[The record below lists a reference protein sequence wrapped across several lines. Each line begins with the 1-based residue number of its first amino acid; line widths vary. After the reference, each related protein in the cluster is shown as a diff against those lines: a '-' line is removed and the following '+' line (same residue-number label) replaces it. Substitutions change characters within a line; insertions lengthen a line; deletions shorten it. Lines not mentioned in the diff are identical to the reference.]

1 MNRIILLSIG
11 GKLTYLVVTNG
22 ELLLLVYESF
32 CILYFLTFG
41 NHFCGSFG
49 KLNNKA
55 ICMSL
60 FYMYF

>member
-1 MNRIILLSIG
+1 MNRVILLSIS
-11 GKLTYLVVTNG
+11 GKLTYLVVTTG
-22 ELLLLVYESF
+22 DLLLLVYESF
-32 CILYFLTFG
+32 CILYSIAFG

-49 KLNNKA
+49 KSNNEA